1 MTTVTVIYPR
11 GPGAT
16 FDFSYYEE
24 THLPMLIQR
33 WGESGLETVEAL
45 RGVAGGDGGEPP
57 FMAQALLRFSS
68 MQSFQAAIAGEHAA
82 EIMGDIPIGRAHVST
97 PVTNAHL
104 VCRLLLEK
112 EK

>member
-33 WGESGLETVEAL
+33 WGESGLETVAAL

-57 FMAQALLRFSS
+57 FMPQAPLRFSS
-68 MQSFQAAIAGEHAA
+68 MQHFQAPLAGQPSAA
-82 EIMGDIPIGRAHVST
+82 LQGDIQLRTT
-97 PVTNAHL
+97 PRRES
-104 VCRLLLEK
+104 VCP
-112 EK
+112 